1 MTNMASWDDEEFEP
15 TESAANTSAAKDK
28 WDGEDEDEDAP
39 DNWWS
44 DEEGE
49 DKNKENVPKS
59 QPKKKKTLG
68 EKIAER
74 EEKQKEERRQESL
87 RRLQEQEDNRELTS
101 EERKKMQEESDLELA
116 MDTFG
121 VAEDHAVAAPVL
133 PDQRTIDNFTPTN
146 KEEFNELS
154 KMIVQKLAK
163 LEGRIEYGS
172 FLETTVRDACA
183 GCEPDVIKKIS
194 STLNSLATEKQKL
207 IKEKTKGKKKT
218 GAAANKTLK
227 TGKGVKGDM
236 DYDDY
241 GDYGDFDD
249 FM

>member
-15 TESAANTSAAKDK
+15 TEASAGNTSVVKDK
-28 WDGEDEDEDAP
+28 WDGEDEEDDAP

-49 DKNKENVPKS
+49 EKNKENVPKS
-59 QPKKKKTLG
+59 QPKKKKTLS
-68 EKIAER
+68 EKIAEK
-74 EEKQKEERRQESL
+74 EEKLKEERRQESL
-87 RRLQEQEDNRELTS
+87 RRLQEQEDNRELTA
-101 EERKKMQEESDLELA
+101 EEKKKMQEESDLELA

-121 VAEDHAVAAPVL
+121 VAEDHTPAVL

-163 LEGRIEYGS
+163 LEWRVEYGS
-172 FLETTVRDACA
+172 FLEATVRDACA

-236 DYDDY
+236 DYGDDY
-241 GDYGDFDD
+241 GYGDFDD